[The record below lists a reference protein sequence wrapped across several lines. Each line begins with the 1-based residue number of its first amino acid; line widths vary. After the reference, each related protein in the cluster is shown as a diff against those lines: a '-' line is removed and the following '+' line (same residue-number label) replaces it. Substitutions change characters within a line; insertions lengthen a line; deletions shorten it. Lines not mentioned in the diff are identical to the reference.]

1 MRIPTNKIVNSFIES
16 KEYSNPQPTRS
27 TVDQFVR
34 FCNTQNITELESK
47 TISEMI
53 NEYFNSSHAKKS
65 NGKPLATSTIT
76 KNRGILLDLCTYA
89 IHNSEIPTF
98 EGKHEIKEK
107 ELSQAVEKIESG
119 LSTKSIE
126 AQQEALR
133 ASELLAEKQ
142 SEQLEKTRLEN
153 IEKMQQL
160 EAQKL
165 EAQRLEA
172 IREAQELKAK
182 QEARIKKRFSNFVSE
197 EIPETFVKFNV
208 EENIPESASEYFQ
221 QKGEKTT
228 FFALMDMGKHIVL
241 TGQAGVGKTELAL
254 LYAKTTETPVFKYSC
269 SADTRKNDLIGSKT
283 ITKEEEVKIV
293 CGMLAKTIVA
303 GNKFGRAML
312 ILDEGNALISKIQ
325 ILLQGCTDSTR
336 FLDLPE
342 GKLKI
347 NEGVKFN
354 VVITQNDLFSGT
366 NPLNKPIVNR
376 FAFIEMDRLST
387 DTKMKIFK
395 GYNVAQEIKDKL
407 CTLDDKLNEMQS
419 EMKISDQECMSV
431 RSMKAI
437 LEQIEEWQFLDM
449 PNAIQTAL
457 ETQYITKFSDIEDR
471 VEIQKVIDNI
481 F

>member
-89 IHNSEIPTF
+89 IHHSEIPTF

-126 AQQEALR
+126 AQQEALS
-133 ASELLAEKQ
+133 ASQLLAEKQ
-142 SEQLEKTRLEN
+142 AEQLEKTRLEN

-221 QKGEKTT
+221 QKGFIPISRVPSFFEKWEVVIE
-228 FFALMDMGKHIVL
+228 FLCSLNKNN
-241 TGQAGVGKTELAL
+241 
-254 LYAKTTETPVFKYSC
+254 FK
-269 SADTRKNDLIGSKT
+269 
-283 ITKEEEVKIV
+283 
-293 CGMLAKTIVA
+293 
-303 GNKFGRAML
+303 L
-312 ILDEGNALISKIQ
+312 IL
-325 ILLQGCTDSTR
+325 
-336 FLDLPE
+336 
-342 GKLKI
+342 
-347 NEGVKFN
+347 
-354 VVITQNDLFSGT
+354 
-366 NPLNKPIVNR
+366 
-376 FAFIEMDRLST
+376 
-387 DTKMKIFK
+387 
-395 GYNVAQEIKDKL
+395 
-407 CTLDDKLNEMQS
+407 
-419 EMKISDQECMSV
+419 
-431 RSMKAI
+431 
-437 LEQIEEWQFLDM
+437 
-449 PNAIQTAL
+449 
-457 ETQYITKFSDIEDR
+457 
-471 VEIQKVIDNI
+471 
-481 F
+481 